1 MGPPGGYPQPYGHL
15 RGPSRMI
22 GLSPPAGCSGWTRG
36 AAVCAS
42 GTGMFW
48 DVRISRISAVMV
60 PVRGLTCVLKA
71 QAAICKAQGSRVK
84 KTQLARNWH
93 LDLDLH
99 CDASQ
104 GHVKPTMT
112 FSRQPSMSA
121 SSNSG
126 ELGACM
132 NPGRRSVQME
142 SLQGIHARPN
152 PGSTQ

>member
-1 MGPPGGYPQPYGHL
+1 
-15 RGPSRMI
+15 
-22 GLSPPAGCSGWTRG
+22 
-36 AAVCAS
+36 
-42 GTGMFW
+42 MFW

-60 PVRGLTCVLKA
+60 PVRDPSTCVLKA
-71 QAAICKAQGSRVK
+71 QAAICKAQGSQV
-84 KTQLARNWH
+84 KTQRARNWH

-104 GHVKPTMT
+104 WHVKPTMT

-142 SLQGIHARPN
+142 SLQGIHARPTL
-152 PGSTQ
+152 GSTQ